1 MRKSI
6 VVTFAL
12 LLITAFAHAQMKPAP
27 KPPAGAT
34 APASGSPLVVTGAQ
48 RAQSGSFPR
57 ISQADAYKLY
67 QQGKAVFVDV
77 LPRPPKPDLP
87 EGTVWQEPPHFD
99 IPGSV
104 WLPDVGYGA
113 LSPVMERWYRESL
126 SKLTGGDKTR
136 PLVIYCRAECWMSW
150 NAARRAV
157 EWGYANV
164 VWFPGGTDE
173 WEAAKLP
180 LEERRPEPRPD
191 TGQGG

>member
-1 MRKSI
+1 MARLVRAI
-6 VVTFAL
+6 APVAAML
-12 LLITAFAHAQMKPAP
+12 LASATVHAASPVPEPDGFRMEDYRAPVPATLEGARLVSAAEAAELWR
-27 KPPAGAT
+27 AG
-34 APASGSPLVVTGAQ
+34 
-48 RAQSGSFPR
+48 
-57 ISQADAYKLY
+57 D
-67 QQGKAVFVDV
+67 AVFVDV
-77 LPRPPKPDLP
+77 LPRPPKPELP

-113 LSPVMERWYRESL
+113 LSPVMERWYRENL
-126 SKLTGGDKTR
+126 SKLTGSDKAR
-136 PLVIYCRAECWMSW
+136 SLVIYCRAECWMSW